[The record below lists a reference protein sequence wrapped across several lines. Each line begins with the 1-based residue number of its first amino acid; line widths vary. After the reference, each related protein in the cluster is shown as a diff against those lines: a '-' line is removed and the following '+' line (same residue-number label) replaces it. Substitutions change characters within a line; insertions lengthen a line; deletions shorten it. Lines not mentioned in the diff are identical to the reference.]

1 MKRITILTEDRAG
14 LLADVTELLAKADIN
29 IESFD
34 SEKIASTAIISLEVD
49 DHNEALKVLA
59 HTEFKAIAQDTIL
72 IKLEDKPGA
81 LARMAHRF
89 EQAGLNLRS
98 ARLIRRQE
106 GIGIVAISCRET
118 EKAKEL
124 VKDLLL

>member
-1 MKRITILTEDRAG
+1 MKQIIIVTEDRAG
-14 LLADVTELLAKADIN
+14 LLADVTELLAKANIN

-34 SEKIASTAIISLEVD
+34 SEKIGETAVINLEVD
-49 DHNEALKVLA
+49 DHDKALRALA
-59 HTEFKAIAQDTIL
+59 QTEFKAIAQDTLL
-72 IKLEDKPGA
+72 IKLEDKPGE

-89 EQAGLNLRS
+89 EQAGINLRS
-98 ARLIRRQE
+98 ARLIRRQK

>member
-1 MKRITILTEDRAG
+1 MNQITIVTEDRAG
-14 LLADVTELLAKADIN
+14 LLADVTELLAKANIN
-29 IESFD
+29 IESFN
-34 SEKIASTAIISLEVD
+34 SEKIGATAVINLEVD
-49 DHNEALKVLA
+49 DHDAALKALA

-72 IKLEDKPGA
+72 LKLEDKPGE

-89 EQAGLNLRS
+89 EQAGVNLHS

-118 EKAKEL
+118 DKAKEL
-124 VKDLLL
+124 VKDFLL

>member
-1 MKRITILTEDRAG
+1 MKQITIVTEDRPG
-14 LLADVTELLAKADIN
+14 LLAEVTELLAKAEIN

-34 SEKIASTAIISLEVD
+34 SEKIGDTAIFNLEVD
-49 DHNEALKVLA
+49 DHDKALRALA

-89 EQAGLNLRS
+89 EQAGINLRS
-98 ARLIRRQE
+98 ARLIRRQK

-118 EKAKEL
+118 DKAKEL

>member
-1 MKRITILTEDRAG
+1 MKQITILTEDRAG
-14 LLADVTELLAKADIN
+14 LLADVTELLAGADIN

-34 SEKIASTAIISLEVD
+34 SEKIGARAIIGMEVD
-49 DHNEALKVLA
+49 DHDEALKVLA

-81 LARMAHRF
+81 LAMMAHRF

-98 ARLIRRQE
+98 ARLIRRHE

-118 EKAKEL
+118 DEAKEL

>member
-1 MKRITILTEDRAG
+1 MKQITILTEDRAG
-14 LLADVTELLAKADIN
+14 LLADVTEVLAKANIN

-34 SEKIASTAIISLEVD
+34 SEKIGETAVINLEID
-49 DHNEALKVLA
+49 DHDAALKVLA
-59 HTEFKAIAQDTIL
+59 HTEFKAIAQDTL
-72 IKLEDKPGA
+72 LLKLDDKPGE

-89 EQAGLNLRS
+89 EQAGVNLRS
-98 ARLIRRQE
+98 ARLIRRQK

-118 EKAKEL
+118 DKAKEL

>member
-1 MKRITILTEDRAG
+1 M
-14 LLADVTELLAKADIN
+14 
-29 IESFD
+29 
-34 SEKIASTAIISLEVD
+34 EVD
-49 DHNEALKVLA
+49 DHDEALKVLA

-81 LARMAHRF
+81 LAMMAHRF

-98 ARLIRRQE
+98 ARLIRRHE

-118 EKAKEL
+118 DEAKEL

>member
-1 MKRITILTEDRAG
+1 MKQIIIVTEDRAG
-14 LLADVTELLAKADIN
+14 LLADVTELLAKANIN

-34 SEKIASTAIISLEVD
+34 SEKIGETAIINLEVD
-49 DHNEALKVLA
+49 DHDEALKALA

-72 IKLEDKPGA
+72 IKLDDKPGE

-89 EQAGLNLRS
+89 EQAGINLRS
-98 ARLIRRQE
+98 ARLIRRQK

>member
-1 MKRITILTEDRAG
+1 MKQITIVTEDRAG
-14 LLADVTELLAKADIN
+14 LLADVTELLAKANIN

-34 SEKIASTAIISLEVD
+34 SEKIGETAVINLEVD
-49 DHNEALKVLA
+49 DHNAALKALA
-59 HTEFKAIAQDTIL
+59 QTEFKAIAQDTIL
-72 IKLEDKPGA
+72 IKLEDKPGE

-89 EQAGLNLRS
+89 EQAGVNLRS
-98 ARLIRRQE
+98 ARLIRRQK

-118 EKAKEL
+118 DKAKEL